1 MPFQLRQAHQASRNR
16 LFLTS
21 LGVAVLVLSVV
32 ACTKTPD
39 TMAAP
44 TPSTSVGTEIDDS
57 VLTTKVK
64 SGLLND
70 TDVKSFDIKA
80 ETRKGEVLL
89 SGFVDNQAQIDR
101 AVAVVRAIEGVTGV
115 DNKLALKGA
124 ATTIGN
130 KVDDGIVTAQVKAA
144 LIADEKVKSSDIG
157 VVTRK
162 GEVQLSGFVDSQSQI
177 DRAVIVARGIDG
189 VASVS
194 NEMSL
199 KK

>member
-1 MPFQLRQAHQASRNR
+1 MPFQAPHSPNNR
-16 LFLTS
+16 LFLAS
-21 LGVAVLVLSVV
+21 LGVAVLALSVV

-39 TMAAP
+39 TVAAP
-44 TPSTSVGTEIDDS
+44 APTTTTSVGTEIDDS

-70 TDVKSFDIKA
+70 ADVKSFDIKA

-101 AVAVVRAIEGVTGV
+101 AVAVVRAIEGVTSV

-144 LIADEKVKSSDIG
+144 LISDEKVKSSDIG

>member
-1 MPFQLRQAHQASRNR
+1 MPYHPLRQR
-16 LFLTS
+16 LLLAS
-21 LGVAVLVLSVV
+21 LGAAVLALSL
-32 ACTKTPD
+32 AGCTKPPES
-39 TMAAP
+39 AAASVP
-44 TPSTSVGTEIDDS
+44 KTSVGTAIDDS

-64 SGLLND
+64 SGLLGD
-70 TDVKSFDIKA
+70 ADVKSFDIQA
-80 ETRKGEVLL
+80 VTRKGEVQL
-89 SGFVDNQAQIDR
+89 SGFVDNQLQIDR
-101 AVAVVRAIEGVTGV
+101 AVMLVRAIEGVTGV

-130 KVDDGIVTAQVKAA
+130 KVDDGIVTTQVKAA

-162 GEVQLSGFVDSQSQI
+162 GEVQLSGFVDSQGQM
-177 DRAVIVARGIDG
+177 DRAVLVARGIEG
-189 VASVS
+189 VSNVS